1 VKGTLTVPFLAID
14 DVASG
19 SRGRIVRP
27 ASGGAERV
35 VTDTRNL
42 RRGDLFVALRG
53 PNHDGHDHAPDALWQ
68 GAWGVVVEEQVLEDL
83 SPLLSAAPAG
93 AVIAVADTER
103 ALGDLAAFHRMS
115 LPVRVVGIT
124 GSNGK
129 TTTKEMTAAVAGR
142 RWKVHRNR
150 GNFNNL
156 IGLPLTV
163 LELDAG
169 HQVAVLE
176 MGMNRRG
183 EIRRLAEIGRPDVGV
198 VTNVGPA
205 HLEHIG
211 SVAGVAEAKAELL
224 ESLGPS
230 GTAVVNADDPL
241 TDRLLAVTKCG
252 KLTFGLDRGADVR
265 AENVRCEGERTF
277 FSLRSPAGE
286 AEVSLSF
293 PGLHNVRNALAAAA
307 AACALGADVDDI
319 RQGLESA
326 EPPPMRFT
334 VLRYRNGVRIINDAY
349 NANPVSMQAALDSMA
364 LVTGKSRRAA
374 VLGDMLELGEESVE
388 AHRRLG
394 RAAAAARLD
403 LLVAVGSFAL
413 PVAEGAVEAGMKES
427 LVHALPDARAAAE
440 TVKGWIG
447 PDDLVLIKGSRGVRL
462 EDVISR
468 LKEDGALGEEEE

>member
-1 VKGTLTVPFLAID
+1 ME
-14 DVASG
+14 DVVSG
-19 SRGRIVRP
+19 SGGRIVRS
-27 ASGGAERV
+27 ATGGAGRV

-42 RRGDLFVALRG
+42 RGGDLFIALRG
-53 PNHDGHDHAPDALWQ
+53 PNHDGHDYAPDALWQ
-68 GAWGVVVEEQVLEDL
+68 GAWGVVVEEQALEGL

-183 EIRRLAEIGRPDVGV
+183 EIRRLAEIGRPEVGV
-198 VTNVGPA
+198 VTNVGPV

-224 ESLGPS
+224 ESLSPS

-241 TDRLLAVTKCG
+241 TDRLLSATKCG

-265 AENVRCEGERTF
+265 AEKVRCEGERTF
-277 FSLRSPAGE
+277 FSLRSPMGE
-286 AEVSLSF
+286 AEVSLPF

-307 AACALGADVDDI
+307 AACVLGAGSEDV
-319 RQGLESA
+319 RLGLESA
-326 EPPPMRFT
+326 QLPPMRFN
-334 VLRYRNGVRIINDAY
+334 VMRYRNGVRIINDAY
-349 NANPVSMQAALDSMA
+349 NANPVSMQAALDTMA
-364 LVTGKSRRAA
+364 LVAGESRRAA

-403 LLVAVGSFAL
+403 LLAAVGSFAV
-413 PVAEGAVEAGMKES
+413 PMAEGAVEGGMKAS
-427 LVHALPDARAAAE
+427 RVHALSEAGAAAE
-440 TVKGWIG
+440 TVKSWIG
-447 PDDLVLIKGSRGVRL
+447 PNDLLLIKGSRGIKL
-462 EDVISR
+462 EDVLSR
-468 LKEDGALGEEEE
+468 LKEDGALGEEEK